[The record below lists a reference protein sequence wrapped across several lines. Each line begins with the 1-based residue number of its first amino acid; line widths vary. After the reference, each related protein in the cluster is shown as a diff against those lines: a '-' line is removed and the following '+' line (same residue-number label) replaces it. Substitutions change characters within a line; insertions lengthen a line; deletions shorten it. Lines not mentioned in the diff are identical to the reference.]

1 MIETEPSGADTL
13 VVGRPI
19 RKVLGWGV
27 IAAITAA
34 ALARASTSEA
44 LRLLGLPDPGGPLTI
59 YGLPAVMAFGEVAA
73 VMTVGSLLLAAVLVP
88 PQASGVLDVDGYLAL
103 RTASVAAAIWAVCA
117 ALLVPLTLSDSSG
130 QPLSVVFADPGL
142 FARAISDIDV
152 TTAWA
157 WTAGS
162 HSCSRLRVV

>member
-44 LRLLGLPDPGGPLTI
+44 LRLLGLPDPGPLTI

-103 RTASVAAAIWAVCA
+103 RTASIAEVPAVE
-117 ALLVPLTLSDSSG
+117 
-130 QPLSVVFADPGL
+130 
-142 FARAISDIDV
+142 
-152 TTAWA
+152 
-157 WTAGS
+157 
-162 HSCSRLRVV
+162 

>member
-19 RKVLGWGV
+19 RKVLGWGGR
-27 IAAITAA
+27 AAITAA
-34 ALARASTSEA
+34 ACARASTSEA
-44 LRLLGLPDPGGPLTI
+44 LRLLGRPDPGPLTI

-117 ALLVPLTLSDSSG
+117 ALLVPITLSED
-130 QPLSVVFADPGL
+130 
-142 FARAISDIDV
+142 R
-152 TTAWA
+152 T
-157 WTAGS
+157 
-162 HSCSRLRVV
+162 RVVSGKSESVRVDLGVGSPLKKQKKKKR